1 MVMNQ
6 MVITPR
12 NKSEMK
18 LIADLL
24 KKMQIQT
31 QLISEEIQEDLGLA
45 LMMKEVDRNEKISE
59 QSIMSKLR
67 RNEI

>member
-45 LMMKEVDRNEKISE
+45 LMMKEIDRNEKISE

>member
-1 MVMNQ
+1 MTS

-18 LIADLL
+18 LVSDLL

-31 QLISEEIQEDLGLA
+31 QLVSEEIQEDLGLA
-45 LMMKEVDRNEKISE
+45 LMMKEVDRNEKVSE
-59 QSIMSKLR
+59 ESVMSKLR
-67 RNEI
+67 RK

>member
-1 MVMNQ
+1 MTS

-18 LIADLL
+18 LVSDLL

-31 QLISEEIQEDLGLA
+31 QLVSEEIQEDLGLA
-45 LMMKEVDRNEKISE
+45 LMMKEVDRTEKASTG
-59 QSIMSKLR
+59 SVMAKLGR
-67 RNEI
+67 K

>member
-1 MVMNQ
+1 MTS

-18 LIADLL
+18 LVSDLL

-31 QLISEEIQEDLGLA
+31 QLVSEEIQEDLGLA
-45 LMMKEVDRNEKISE
+45 FMMKEVDRNEKVSE
-59 QSIMSKLR
+59 ESIMSKLR
-67 RNEI
+67 RK

>member
-1 MVMNQ
+1 MTS

-18 LIADLL
+18 LVSDLL

-45 LMMKEVDRNEKISE
+45 LMMKEVDCNEKVS
-59 QSIMSKLR
+59 MGVVLKKL
-67 RNEI
+67 ND

>member
-1 MVMNQ
+1 MNQ

-45 LMMKEVDRNEKISE
+45 LMMKEIDRNEKISE

>member
-1 MVMNQ
+1 MNQ

>member
-1 MVMNQ
+1 MNQ

-18 LIADLL
+18 LVSDLL

-31 QLISEEIQEDLGLA
+31 QIVSEEIQGDLGLA
-45 LMMKEVDRNEKISE
+45 LMMKEVDRNEKVSE
-59 QSIMSKLR
+59 ESIMAKLR
-67 RNEI
+67 RR

>member
-1 MVMNQ
+1 MNQ

-12 NKSEMK
+12 NKSELK
-18 LIADLL
+18 LVSDLL

-45 LMMKEVDRNEKISE
+45 LMMKEVDRNEKISKE
-59 QSIMSKLR
+59 SIMSKLR
-67 RNEI
+67 RK